1 MQQFHDALP
10 GQMQL
15 LPENRTIMSF
25 CLHLLHGSNGEQ
37 CAHGKPQRFAAF
49 DSFWRFAMKAWLLK
63 DFGLANLQVG
73 EVPTPQP
80 KVGELLVKVGAV
92 SLNFRDKAI
101 VDGIYEPHTVPKP
114 LIPVSDAAGTVVAVG
129 AGVTRFK
136 IGDRVNSHLY
146 SRWLDGEPGP
156 NEPDYCFGSP
166 LPGGLAE
173 YMIIH
178 ENSAVSAPDN
188 MSDEEAATLP
198 IAALTAWYSL
208 VDFGQIQPGQT
219 VLVQGTGGVSIFAVQ
234 IATAL
239 GAKVIATSSSGENLH
254 AVKRL
259 GAVAGINYR
268 TSPNWADDVLKLT
281 DGKGVDVLLDVAGG
295 SGINQSVAATKASGR
310 IAQIGF
316 LTGQTVELNLMPL
329 IFRQTTLRGIA
340 VAPRTSFDRMNAFL
354 NEHNIR
360 PVIDQVYPFEKAREA
375 YEHLA
380 RGAFGKVVIKIA

>member
-1 MQQFHDALP
+1 
-10 GQMQL
+10 
-15 LPENRTIMSF
+15 
-25 CLHLLHGSNGEQ
+25 
-37 CAHGKPQRFAAF
+37 
-49 DSFWRFAMKAWLLK
+49 MKAWLLK
-63 DFGLANLQVG
+63 DFGLDNLEMG

-80 KVGELLVKVGAV
+80 NAGELLVKVGAV

-101 VDGIYEPHTVPKP
+101 VDGIYEPHRVPKP

-129 AGVTRFK
+129 DGVTRFT

-156 NEPDYCFGSP
+156 DEPDYCFGSP

-173 YMIIH
+173 FMIIH
-178 ENSAVSAPDN
+178 EDSAVAAPQN

-208 VDFGQIQPGQT
+208 VDYGQIQPGQT

-239 GAKVIATSSSGENLH
+239 GARVIATSSNDANLQ
-254 AVKRL
+254 AVKEL

-268 TSPNWADDVLKLT
+268 TTPDWEAQVLRLT
-281 DGKGVDVLLDVAGG
+281 DGKGVDLLLDVAGG
-295 SGINQSVAATKASGR
+295 SGINQSIAATKAAGR

-316 LTGQTVELNLMPL
+316 LTGQTVQLNLMPL
-329 IFRQTTLRGIA
+329 IFRQTTIRGIA
-340 VAPRTSFDRMNAFL
+340 VAPRSSFDRMNVFL
-354 NEHNIR
+354 NEHKIR
-360 PVIDQVYPFEKAREA
+360 PVIDKVYPFEQAREA
-375 YEHLA
+375 YAHLA
-380 RGAFGKVVIKIA
+380 RGAFGKVVIKVG